1 MRTYLDH
8 NATTPLRA
16 EARAAMLAA
25 MDVAGNPSS
34 VHAEGRAAKMMVEKA
49 RGQVAALVGCDVSE
63 VIFTSGATEAI
74 AGVVQDAGNVAGAA
88 VEHEAVRIWCP
99 EAEQLPV
106 GHNGYV
112 DLNAL
117 PDGALAGKTL
127 FLQRANSETGVL
139 QPESL
144 LTELSRLGASPASV
158 FRDAVQAAGK
168 LSDLGRWPLGCR
180 APYVIGCLGP

>member
-1 MRTYLDH
+1 MRVYLDH

-74 AGVVQDAGNVAGAA
+74 AGVV
-88 VEHEAVRIWCP
+88 
-99 EAEQLPV
+99 
-106 GHNGYV
+106 
-112 DLNAL
+112 
-117 PDGALAGKTL
+117 
-127 FLQRANSETGVL
+127 
-139 QPESL
+139 
-144 LTELSRLGASPASV
+144 
-158 FRDAVQAAGK
+158 
-168 LSDLGRWPLGCR
+168 
-180 APYVIGCLGP
+180 

>member
-1 MRTYLDH
+1 
-8 NATTPLRA
+8 
-16 EARAAMLAA
+16 MLAA

-106 GHNGYV
+106 DRNGHV

-117 PDGALAGKTL
+117 LKR
-127 FLQRANSETGVL
+127 QKS
-139 QPESL
+139 
-144 LTELSRLGASPASV
+144 
-158 FRDAVQAAGK
+158 
-168 LSDLGRWPLGCR
+168 
-180 APYVIGCLGP
+180 